1 MRPTDDTNN
10 DRAGAPHIFSTST
23 NDTNTNEITDTMLM
37 ELMQLR
43 EGEKVSGPY
52 AHGNQFRLQ
61 IRNADGKL
69 RRVAFATLD
78 AANRAKALSGRELSP
93 TSVDQAVTAYL
104 KHLRDTG
111 TIKEGTKQT
120 HWYRMRA
127 FFRLGAKDGVLI
139 ENSGG
144 SLRSLTKEKCQALY
158 NQLREESAVD
168 THRGCLTLAKA
179 FGEWC
184 VKQGMLRVN
193 PIAEI
198 EPQGERQRGKKQ
210 LRVDEAR
217 KLIATCCREA
227 EKGDASAVAVM
238 TALLLGPRATEVV
251 SREVRDLDDDGW
263 LLWID
268 KSKTKAGERTLEIP
282 AFLHPHLKRLA
293 EGKKEPTDRLFT
305 IKNRHWLLYHLHRL
319 CKLAGVSEVCTHSLR
334 GLHSTLA
341 AEHGTTG
348 HVVAKALGHT
358 SFNTT
363 RKHYVQPG
371 TVERVAQGKVL
382 GILAPGARKN
392 RKRTRASGKDVGI
405 SQVIPDPK
413 NAPAPIA

>member
-1 MRPTDDTNN
+1 MRPIDDELNN
-10 DRAGAPHIFSTST
+10 ERAGAAQPLDTST
-23 NDTNTNEITDTMLM
+23 NNTNTNDPADTKQTEPLK
-37 ELMQLR
+37 LR

-52 AHGNQFRLQ
+52 SHGNQWRLQ
-61 IRNADGKL
+61 IRGADGKL
-69 RRVAFATLD
+69 RRVAFATRD
-78 AANRAKALSGRELSP
+78 AAERTKALAGRERSS
-93 TSVDQAVTAYL
+93 TTVDAAVTDYL
-104 KHLRDTG
+104 RHLRDSG
-111 TIKEGTKQT
+111 TIKEGTKTT
-120 HWYRMRA
+120 HWYRLRA

-139 ENSGG
+139 EYSGG
-144 SLRSLTKEKCQALY
+144 TLRQLTSEKCQALY
-158 NQLREESAVD
+158 DQLRAESAVD

-217 KLIATCCREA
+217 KLIATCCKEA

-293 EGKKEPTDRLFT
+293 EGKKEPTERLFT

-341 AEHGTTG
+341 VEHGATAHT
-348 HVVAKALGHT
+348 VVKALGHT

-371 TVERVAQGKVL
+371 TV
-382 GILAPGARKN
+382 GARGPGEG
-392 RKRTRASGKDVGI
+392 RRHPRAGRAEK
-405 SQVIPDPK
+405 SQTDPR
-413 NAPAPIA
+413 

>member
-1 MRPTDDTNN
+1 MRPTEKTNN
-10 DRAGAPHIFSTST
+10 DRAGASHILSTST
-23 NDTNTNEITDTMLM
+23 NDSNRNENTDTMQTEPLR
-37 ELMQLR
+37 LR
-43 EGEKVSGPY
+43 EGDKVSGPY
-52 AHGNQFRLQ
+52 AHGNQWRLQ
-61 IRNADGKL
+61 VRGADGKV
-69 RRVAFATLD
+69 RRIAYPTRD
-78 AANRAKALSGRELSP
+78 AADRAKASAGGELSS
-93 TSVDQAVTAYL
+93 TTVDQAVTAYL
-104 KHLRDTG
+104 RHLRDTG

-127 FFRLGAKDGVLI
+127 FFRLGAKDGVLV

-144 SLRSLTKEKCQALY
+144 SLRSLTQEKCQALY
-158 NQLREESAVD
+158 DRLREESAVD

-184 VKQGMLRVN
+184 VKQGMIRVN
-193 PIAEI
+193 PLAEI

-217 KLIATCCREA
+217 KLIALCCQEA
-227 EKGDASAVAVM
+227 AKGDASAVAVM

-251 SREVRDLDDDGW
+251 SRVVRDLDDDGW

-293 EGKKEPTDRLFT
+293 DGKQPDDRLFT
-305 IKNRHWLLYHLHRL
+305 VKDRHWLLYHLHRL
-319 CKLAGVSEVCTHSLR
+319 CKLAGVTEVCTHSLR

-348 HVVAKALGHT
+348 HIVAKALGHT

-382 GILAPGARKN
+382 GILTPDATKN
-392 RKRTRASGKDVGI
+392 RKRTRASGKGAGI
-405 SQVIPDPK
+405 RNLIPDPK
-413 NAPAPIA
+413 TEGAPIA